1 MFLFKSAL
9 TISPSPVIGR
19 RKNEQGEIKMD
30 TNNQNQQQTPMQATE
45 AYPLEDRSLRAD
57 EVITAQQTESTEDAF
72 APTFIP

>member
-1 MFLFKSAL
+1 
-9 TISPSPVIGR
+9 
-19 RKNEQGEIKMD
+19 MD

-57 EVITAQQTESTEDAF
+57 EVITAQQTESVEDAF